1 MRLDTIEVV
10 TLFVDDIE
18 AANIFYSKVFAPE
31 ILYRD
36 EVSTVLKFAG
46 VMINLLQ
53 ATQAPQ
59 LVEPLVVAASG
70 AGARSLLTIRVDN
83 VDAACAQLDTL
94 GIRLLNGP
102 VNRPWGRRT
111 AAFADPSGHVW
122 EIAEQLA

>member
-1 MRLDTIEVV
+1 MRLDTIEIV

-31 ILYRD
+31 VLYRD

-53 ATQAPQ
+53 AAQAPQ
-59 LVEPLVVAASG
+59 LVAPLVVAASS
-70 AGARSLLTIRVDN
+70 AGARALFTIRVDN
-83 VDAACAQLDTL
+83 VDAACAHLDTL
-94 GIRLLNGP
+94 GIKLLNGP
-102 VNRPWGRRT
+102 LNRPWGRRT

-122 EIAEQLA
+122 EFAEQLA